1 MADNVRNT
9 AELKPIEYKQ
19 AMKTRDKKEWTEATK
34 DELDRF
40 TKNEVYKLVPIEDVS
55 EGTHVMTTTWACK
68 KKANGVF
75 RARLNVRG
83 YEQIPGEHYEPDWTS
98 APVAS
103 DVAIRLMLC
112 LMLMSGMHAH
122 LIDVQGAFLLGK
134 VR

>member
-1 MADNVRNT
+1 
-9 AELKPIEYKQ
+9 
-19 AMKTRDKKEWTEATK
+19 
-34 DELDRF
+34 
-40 TKNEVYKLVPIEDVS
+40 
-55 EGTHVMTTTWACK
+55 MTTTWACK

>member
-1 MADNVRNT
+1 MADNVRNS
-9 AELKPIEYKQ
+9 AELKHVKYIQ

-68 KKANGVF
+68 KKANRVF

-83 YEQIPGEHYEPDWTS
+83 YEQIPGEHYE
-98 APVAS
+98 
-103 DVAIRLMLC
+103 
-112 LMLMSGMHAH
+112 G
-122 LIDVQGAFLLGK
+122 
-134 VR
+134 